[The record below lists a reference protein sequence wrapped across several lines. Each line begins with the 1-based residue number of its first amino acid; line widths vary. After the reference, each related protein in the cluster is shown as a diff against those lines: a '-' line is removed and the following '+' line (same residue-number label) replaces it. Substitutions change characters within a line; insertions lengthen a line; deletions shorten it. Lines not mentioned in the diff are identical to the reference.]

1 MGRGASCS
9 GQGICHTREF
19 RKCSRCPPEA
29 RLDSGASGIR
39 GRPAAEVKRKSCG
52 NASIDGYFHML
63 EKLFEGIGKHPMGA
77 KALFWLIV
85 FVMVGWLALV
95 LVRFWLR
102 VRGLKN

>member
-9 GQGICHTREF
+9 GEGICHTREL

-29 RLDSGASGIR
+29 RLDSGAAGIR
-39 GRPAAEVKRKSCG
+39 GRPAEEVKRKSLRQRF
-52 NASIDGYFHML
+52 NRWLLHML